1 MNQQPAKIRKRD
13 RNCGL
18 FLRVKD
24 EEGNSTIQID
34 HANIKPVIF
43 DTKCNYRCCFDGF
56 VTPDFIRDFR
66 DQYRNAHSYR
76 SETLDTFL
84 CSFIKPVLYKS
95 HVHYSLPGLGRVCRG
110 FYQSLFQISYNK
122 LRRLRKLKKDKLEK
136 SKSMISPIDLRT
148 QKNWPCN
155 DISIK
160 TSSSTIKIKT
170 QTMKTIKR
178 KTKTTKTKNTNTL
191 SQQSQQEKKQKTG
204 HSPLII
210 PPSSQTSK
218 LSKQSKFKPKQPK
231 HKPKPKQKRSKQK
244 RSKQK
249 KSKQKISTRRSPRIH
264 WKVQWNAAQHN
275 ARLKRQLR
283 RVLLERKQT
292 TPKVSTVLS
301 KKQLN
306 RKIYSK
312 IVDIVIEDEL
322 QNKLVT
328 SLQRNVLDLIFDV
341 NGMRTANKKGN
352 NVSMEA
358 DKYRGPIKQN
368 FVLLQESKSSSTCS
382 NPLNICPKCID
393 EECLHCLGCEHCF
406 NCTFTCNNCRRTCTI
421 VATYEKG
428 CGRSTSGCDKDYFQ
442 VQNATV
448 EMKQLGNIY
457 EHVIDKPLGYYNTA
471 SHVVYTPDDVCV
483 RCICNR
489 ECNTA
494 KDKNSNCSSELNG
507 HCDLVH
513 DPFSP
518 NSSKNSQADGTDNMS
533 YSQGATHD
541 LFMQRII
548 KTKGRDNPVKSGTT
562 N

>member
-1 MNQQPAKIRKRD
+1 MQCASKKHGHRKQSVVFRRHASHPGSKKPNSNNPPPYQIKNKKKRKLRITKIRKR
-13 RNCGL
+13 
-18 FLRVKD
+18 
-24 EEGNSTIQID
+24 ST
-34 HANIKPVIF
+34 
-43 DTKCNYRCCFDGF
+43 G
-56 VTPDFIRDFR
+56 
-66 DQYRNAHSYR
+66 
-76 SETLDTFL
+76 
-84 CSFIKPVLYKS
+84 
-95 HVHYSLPGLGRVCRG
+95 
-110 FYQSLFQISYNK
+110 
-122 LRRLRKLKKDKLEK
+122 
-136 SKSMISPIDLRT
+136 
-148 QKNWPCN
+148 
-155 DISIK
+155 
-160 TSSSTIKIKT
+160 SSSTI
-170 QTMKTIKR
+170 
-178 KTKTTKTKNTNTL
+178 
-191 SQQSQQEKKQKTG
+191 
-204 HSPLII
+204 
-210 PPSSQTSK
+210 
-218 LSKQSKFKPKQPK
+218 SKQPNFLVRQSKRLRTKQSASIYAPKASP
-231 HKPKPKQKRSKQK
+231 RSKRTQ
-244 RSKQK
+244 
-249 KSKQKISTRRSPRIH
+249 
-264 WKVQWNAAQHN
+264 
-275 ARLKRQLR
+275 
-283 RVLLERKQT
+283 ERGEAKQT

-312 IVDIVIEDEL
+312 IVDVDIEDEL

-494 KDKNSNCSSELNG
+494 KDKNSFSSTSSMTSSTSSSNTFDSSSTSTPELLG
-507 HCDLVH
+507 T
-513 DPFSP
+513 
-518 NSSKNSQADGTDNMS
+518 SS
-533 YSQGATHD
+533 GASSSTSIGS
-541 LFMQRII
+541 L
-548 KTKGRDNPVKSGTT
+548 SATT
-562 N
+562 C